1 MDRAPKPRPVRTL
14 VFDPSTRVERTH
26 WKEGRLRI
34 AGVDECGVACLS
46 GPVVA
51 AACVIPAN
59 VRRIPGVRDSKM
71 LTRDQREA
79 LFNRILSRAIS
90 VAVAAASVAEIERL
104 NILNAT
110 RLAMQ
115 RALRRVGDYDHALI
129 DGPNIRTHDMGPH
142 TCIVDG
148 DALCYAISCASVIG
162 KVTRDRLMM
171 RLAARHPGYG
181 WEHNAGYPTP
191 DHRKALHELGPTP
204 HHRRTFGTVRLLLTS
219 QYPLPLEEAEVD
231 VFQPSR

>member
-1 MDRAPKPRPVRTL
+1 
-14 VFDPSTRVERTH
+14 VERTH
-26 WKEGRLRI
+26 WKEGRTRV

-51 AACVIPAN
+51 AALVVPAN
-59 VRRIPGVRDSKM
+59 ARRIPGVRDSKM

-79 LFNRILSRAIS
+79 LFDHILSQAVG
-90 VAVAAASVAEIERL
+90 VAVGAASVSEIEHL

-115 RALRRVGDYDHALI
+115 RALRRVGPYDHALI

-162 KVTRDRLMM
+162 KVMRDRLMVK
-171 RLAARHPGYG
+171 LSARYPGYG

-191 DHRKALHELGPTP
+191 DHRKALHALGLTP
-204 HHRRTFGTVRLLLTS
+204 HHRRTFGTVRLMLYAQS
-219 QYPLPLEEAEVD
+219 PLPLLGEG
-231 VFQPSR
+231 

>member
-1 MDRAPKPRPVRTL
+1 M
-14 VFDPSTRVERTH
+14 ERTH
-26 WKEGRLRI
+26 WNAGRLRV

-51 AACVIPAN
+51 AALVVPAN
-59 VRRIPGVRDSKM
+59 ARRIHGVRDSKM

-79 LFNRILSRAIS
+79 LFDRILSQAVS
-90 VAVAAASVAEIERL
+90 VAIGAASVAEIERL

-115 RALRRVGDYDHALI
+115 RALRRVGPYDHALI

-148 DALCYAISCASVIG
+148 DALCYAIACASVIG
-162 KVTRDRLMM
+162 KVTRDRLMV
-171 RLAARHPGYG
+171 RLSRRYPGYG

-191 DHRKALHELGPTP
+191 DHRKALYAMGPTP
-204 HHRRTFGTVRLLLTS
+204 HHRKTFGTVRLIL
-219 QYPLPLEEAEVD
+219 QPMLPFPEG
-231 VFQPSR
+231 

>member
-1 MDRAPKPRPVRTL
+1 M
-14 VFDPSTRVERTH
+14 ERTH
-26 WKEGRLRI
+26 WNDGRLRI

-59 VRRIPGVRDSKM
+59 ARRIHGVRDSKM

-79 LFNRILSRAIS
+79 LFDRILSQAL
-90 VAVAAASVAEIERL
+90 AVAIGAASVAEIERL

-115 RALRRVGDYDHALI
+115 RALRRVGPYDHALI

-142 TCIVDG
+142 TCIIDG

-162 KVTRDRLMM
+162 KVTRDRLMV
-171 RLAARHPGYG
+171 RLSQRYPGYG

-191 DHRKALHELGPTP
+191 DHRKALHAMGPTP
-204 HHRRTFGTVRLLLTS
+204 HHRRTFGTVRLIL
-219 QYPLPLEEAEVD
+219 QPALPFVEA
-231 VFQPSR
+231 

>member
-1 MDRAPKPRPVRTL
+1 
-14 VFDPSTRVERTH
+14 VERTH
-26 WKEGRLRI
+26 WKAGRLRV

-51 AACVIPAN
+51 AALVVPAN
-59 VRRIPGVRDSKM
+59 ARRIHGVRDSKM

-79 LFNRILSRAIS
+79 LFDRILSQAVS
-90 VAVAAASVAEIERL
+90 VAIGAASVAEIERL

-115 RALRRVGDYDHALI
+115 RALRRVGPYDHALI

-148 DALCYAISCASVIG
+148 DALCYAIACASVIG
-162 KVTRDRLMM
+162 KVTRDRLMV
-171 RLAARHPGYG
+171 RLSQRYPGYG

-191 DHRKALHELGPTP
+191 DHRKALYAMGPTP
-204 HHRRTFGTVRLLLTS
+204 HHRKTFGTVRLILQPT
-219 QYPLPLEEAEVD
+219 LPFPEG
-231 VFQPSR
+231 